1 MHALKIRRSQ
11 GLTSSSLVSGTSE
24 VVEEFGGF
32 DDEGPKRRGR
42 YLGASRFR
50 RAPGTELP
58 RLLRVVEAAALLAI
72 SRRHLATL
80 IARGE
85 VSVARL
91 GKCVRVPRA
100 EVDRLCI
107 AGALGG

>member
-1 MHALKIRRSQ
+1 
-11 GLTSSSLVSGTSE
+11 
-24 VVEEFGGF
+24 
-32 DDEGPKRRGR
+32 
-42 YLGASRFR
+42 
-50 RAPGTELP
+50 
-58 RLLRVVEAAALLAI
+58 VVEAAALLAI